1 MNYIYGEVNQKVEKN
16 TYKGISTPTADVVI
30 DNSNNTIA
38 VNAHADTSYVENLIN
53 KSIDTLDYKDS
64 SHKNNTFVKD
74 VQQENGLISAK
85 YASISL
91 EDLPTLSIDNI
102 INLRAALE
110 KKQDSLEFKG
120 DKASGIITDNYLK
133 DQLATLEG
141 ALRYLGESS
150 TNPFSGIVTINSK
163 VIVPKNGDIVTFNN
177 SKQEFVYISD
187 TWVLRRD
194 DTQYIE
200 KNKQQIKNIDI
211 SSKAEIEQSK
221 IKGLRGD
228 INNPGYLDKL
238 DNLIGNSSD
247 SIQKQ
252 IESKINELNTQDEAI
267 PKEFVTFV
275 KQSNG
280 KIAIGRKKISADD
293 IPILQTFQIANLD
306 DNLNFIKTRLD
317 NSLSYPKL
325 EEYDQTK
332 FIYAIY
338 LDSNNKLHVL
348 SKSISVDMIPENIP
362 LFKISGYA
370 KVAKTG
376 DYGDLKNTP
385 KININLDQHY
395 LEFTNM

>member
-1 MNYIYGEVNQKVEKN
+1 MELITTYSKKVFPL
-16 TYKGISTPTADVVI
+16 YLSPLVI
-30 DNSNNTIA
+30 D
-38 VNAHADTSYVENLIN
+38 
-53 KSIDTLDYKDS
+53 K
-64 SHKNNTFVKD
+64 
-74 VQQENGLISAK
+74 
-85 YASISL
+85 
-91 EDLPTLSIDNI
+91 
-102 INLRAALE
+102 
-110 KKQDSLEFKG
+110 
-120 DKASGIITDNYLK
+120 ITDNYLK

-163 VIVPKNGDIVTFNN
+163 VIVPKNGNIVTFNN

-211 SSKAEIEQSK
+211 SNKAEIEQSK

-238 DNLIGNSSD
+238 DSLIGNSSD

-252 IESKINELNTQDEAI
+252 IDSKIDELNTQDEAI

-338 LDSNNKLHVL
+338 IDSNNKLHVL
-348 SKSISVDMIPENIP
+348 SKSISVDMRHTITPQALPQNFRIC
-362 LFKISGYA
+362 KSS
-370 KVAKTG
+370 
-376 DYGDLKNTP
+376 KNRR
-385 KININLDQHY
+385 LQ
-395 LEFTNM
+395 

>member
-1 MNYIYGEVNQKVEKN
+1 MDYIYGEVNQKVEKN
-16 TYKGISTPTADVVI
+16 TYKGISTPTA
-30 DNSNNTIA
+30 
-38 VNAHADTSYVENLIN
+38 YVENLIN
-53 KSIDTLDYKDS
+53 KSIDALNYKDS

-85 YASISL
+85 YTSISL

-120 DKASGIITDNYLK
+120 DKVSGIITDNYLK

-163 VIVPKNGDIVTFNN
+163 VITPKNGDIVTFNN

-211 SSKAEIEQSK
+211 SNKAEIEQSK